1 MNFDIISIL
10 SLIVGVIG
18 ILFGVFVALRTDVPF
33 RSSGAEK
40 RQPFEIF

>member
-18 ILFGVFVALRTDVPF
+18 ILFGVFVALRN
-33 RSSGAEK
+33 
-40 RQPFEIF
+40 RQIYKPILRFSPGFTYY